1 MKLILS
7 ILFLTTVFS
16 IPISHAQSSPENK
29 GARLTLVDVAKVE
42 KVDVG
47 EKTNSIGRLVPLNPI
62 IVSSQINQ
70 EILKIHFKIGD
81 EVKKND
87 VLFTLDSKDI
97 LRNIEKI
104 SEEIK
109 YEEDTLKFLNKKLEL
124 RTSKLRNAKNLR
136 IQNIIT
142 QDSLDNVEIALIQN
156 QQEISQRSYNIKK
169 LSISLEE
176 NRDNLSFTKIVSP
189 VNGNIIE
196 IQSQVGAIIPKGKVL
211 ASILENGLYEIETDL
226 RSDIASRVKIGSE
239 VNIINDNKKF
249 KGKIRGIVN
258 SENIRTG
265 TRKMRIS
272 LDNALPKNLSASGT
286 RFTLE
291 FSVGDNTKRLL
302 IPKDALTPMGEK
314 QIVYLFEK
322 DLAKRKIVQTGI
334 SVGNNIEIL
343 NGLEEGQLVIIKGN
357 ENLRPN
363 QQIKIKKK
371 N

>member
-1 MKLILS
+1 MELEENNIA
-7 ILFLTTVFS
+7 VVC
-16 IPISHAQSSPENK
+16 IS
-29 GARLTLVDVAKVE
+29 
-42 KVDVG
+42 
-47 EKTNSIGRLVPLNPI
+47 
-62 IVSSQINQ
+62 
-70 EILKIHFKIGD
+70 
-81 EVKKND
+81 
-87 VLFTLDSKDI
+87 DSKY
-97 LRNIEKI
+97 LV
-104 SEEIK
+104 
-109 YEEDTLKFLNKKLEL
+109 YLKTMLK
-124 RTSKLRNAKNLR
+124 
-136 IQNIIT
+136 
-142 QDSLDNVEIALIQN
+142 SLSHSNNNFVVHACLI
-156 QQEISQRSYNIKK
+156 NIKK
-169 LSISLEE
+169 KVSVKKSLEKIYSNIKIDFLDQEFNKSHHLKAFCANHRAEFIKQVLEINYDALIYSDVDSIFRDRISLE
-176 NRDNLSFTKIVSP
+176 KIITP
-189 VNGNIIE
+189 EADI
-196 IQSQVGAIIPKGKVL
+196 KVL
-211 ASILENGLYEIETDL
+211 FRD
-226 RSDIASRVKIGSE
+226 
-239 VNIINDNKKF
+239 NDNKKF